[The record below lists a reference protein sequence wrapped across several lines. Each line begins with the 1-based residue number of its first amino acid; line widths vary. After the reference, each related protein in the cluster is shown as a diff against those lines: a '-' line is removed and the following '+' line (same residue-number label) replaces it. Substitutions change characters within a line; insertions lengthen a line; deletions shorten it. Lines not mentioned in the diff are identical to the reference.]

1 MSRPLQ
7 IGVFLPNWI
16 GDVVMATPALR
27 ALRGYVGPQG
37 RIVAIMKPYV
47 GQVLEGTDWVDDHI
61 WFDRRSS
68 DASQGAASLVRQ
80 LRALQ
85 LDAVLIMTN
94 SFRTAYYAWRA
105 GVPRRVGYVRY
116 GRGPLLTDGLT
127 PPRHGWRLEPIS
139 AVDYFLGIV
148 QAIGASSSSP
158 VPELATCP
166 DDESRADSLWKRRGW
181 NDGRPVVVLNTGG
194 AYGAAK
200 QWPEEYFSELALRI
214 VREMGAQVVV
224 NCGPAEREAA
234 ARIADQSNSPYV
246 YPLSEEAFG
255 IGLSKAVIRRASL
268 LVSTDSGP
276 RHFGAAF
283 GVPTIT
289 LFGSTD
295 PRWSHNYHPQSL
307 DLQRHVPCGPC
318 ARRTCPL
325 GHHRCMR
332 DLTVDQVFRAVRAM
346 LPAAAYQRVA

>member
-1 MSRPLQ
+1 
-7 IGVFLPNWI
+7 
-16 GDVVMATPALR
+16 MATPALR

-37 RIVAIMKPYV
+37 RIVAVMKPYV
-47 GQVLEGTDWVDDHI
+47 GQVLEGTDWVDDRI

-166 DDESRADSLWKRRGW
+166 DDERRADSLWKRRGW

-234 ARIADQSNSPYV
+234 ARIADQSNSPNV
-246 YPLSEEAFG
+246 YSLSEEAFG